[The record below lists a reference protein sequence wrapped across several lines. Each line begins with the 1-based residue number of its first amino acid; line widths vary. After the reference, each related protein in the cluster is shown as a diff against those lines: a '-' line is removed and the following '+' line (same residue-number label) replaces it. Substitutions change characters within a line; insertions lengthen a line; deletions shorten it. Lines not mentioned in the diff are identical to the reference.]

1 MFCVLHAEK
10 LTLHSLRLH
19 SLRQQRR
26 ERGIVSELEDVAL
39 LQMLL
44 DGEETELR
52 RQKRQ
57 AGKGVPSRNI
67 LLLHGIPEI
76 TKATY
81 AVFCCCCCLIYIMK
95 S

>member
-10 LTLHSLRLH
+10 LTLHSLK
-19 SLRQQRR
+19 QQRR
-26 ERGIVSELEDVAL
+26 ERGIVSELEEVAL

-57 AGKGVPSRNI
+57 AGKGIPSRNI

-76 TKATY
+76 TKAIY